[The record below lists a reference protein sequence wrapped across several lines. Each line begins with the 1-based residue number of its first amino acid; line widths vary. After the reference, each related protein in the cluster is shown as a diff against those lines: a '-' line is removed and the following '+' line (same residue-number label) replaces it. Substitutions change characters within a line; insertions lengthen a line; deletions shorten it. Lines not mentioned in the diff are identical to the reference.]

1 MDKRKHPRIKINNL
15 CIDILDGEDPF
26 QGSVSN
32 ISLSGMRINDV
43 SKQLNL
49 DSKQLSV
56 VFSENKK
63 YFRMTVNPRWYLKDK
78 DNISIG
84 VKILD
89 SPWTW
94 TDFIIKHEMMSMF
107 A

>member
-1 MDKRKHPRIKINNL
+1 MEKRKHPRIKINNL
-15 CIDILDGEDPF
+15 CIDILDGADPF
-26 QGSVSN
+26 KGSVSN

-43 SKQLNL
+43 SNRLNL
-49 DSKQLSV
+49 ESKQLSV

-63 YFRMTVNPRWYLKDK
+63 LFRMNVSPQWYLKDK
-78 DNISIG
+78 DNISMG
-84 VKILD
+84 VKILN

-94 TDFIIKHEMMSMF
+94 TDFIIKHEMMSMI